1 VSTRRDIVFQAGP
14 SRVLLAC
21 TFSDAGDLVDF
32 EVVPEPVERDEN
44 AARLAKRLTLM
55 ARRVREDGLGA
66 CVAEAFFWW
75 QLFEKLQLIQRQH
88 DDTLRA
94 AANQAVPCARP

>member
-1 VSTRRDIVFQAGP
+1 MIKRDIPFQAGP
-14 SRVLLAC
+14 SRVVLAC

-32 EVVPEPVERDEN
+32 EVVAEAIKRDEN
-44 AARLAKRLTLM
+44 AERLAKRLTGM

-66 CVAEAFFWW
+66 CVADAFHWW
-75 QLFEKLQLIQRQH
+75 QLFQQLQLIQRQH

-94 AANQAVPCARP
+94 AAPEAAPCARP

>member
-1 VSTRRDIVFQAGP
+1 
-14 SRVLLAC
+14 
-21 TFSDAGDLVDF
+21 
-32 EVVPEPVERDEN
+32 
-44 AARLAKRLTLM
+44 M

-75 QLFEKLQLIQRQH
+75 QLFDKLQLIQRQH

-94 AANQAVPCARP
+94 AADQAVPCARP

>member
-1 VSTRRDIVFQAGP
+1 MIKRDIEFQAGP

-21 TFSDAGDLVDF
+21 TFSAAGDLVDF
-32 EVVPEPVERDEN
+32 EVVAEAMKRDED
-44 AARLAKRLTLM
+44 AERLAKRLTAM

-66 CVAEAFFWW
+66 CVADAFHWW

-94 AANQAVPCARP
+94 ADGRAAPCARP